1 MSLLFS
7 CENEKVKNK
16 LTDFNEVL
24 KQSSMFDYIEF
35 MNIQSAVIGCEN
47 NKLCS
52 VHKQEQVLTV
62 IKDFYDMPIN

>member
-7 CENEKVKNK
+7 CENEKVENK

-24 KQSSMFDYIEF
+24 KQSSMFEYIEF

-52 VHKQEQVLTV
+52 VHKQ
-62 IKDFYDMPIN
+62 